1 MSDNYLGNPN
11 LKKVNTPQE
20 FTKEQILEY
29 QKCAKD
35 PIYFMTKYIRI
46 VSLDDG
52 LVPFKM
58 YDFQKHIVRTIHDN
72 RFTICKLPRQSGKS
86 TTTVSYLLHYAL
98 FNPNSNIAIL
108 ANKSSTARDILG
120 RVQLAY
126 ENLPKWMQ
134 QGVINWNK
142 GNIELENKSVIVAA
156 ATSSSAIRG
165 GSYNII
171 FLDEFAF
178 VPANIAEQFFSA
190 VYPTISA
197 GTQTKMIIVSTPYG
211 MNQFYKLW
219 TDAENK
225 RNDYVPIEVHWSE
238 VPGRDEAWKEATIRN
253 TSAEQFQQE
262 FECVDGNTIVETEDG
277 KIKIEDLYKKLLKK
291 RVGQMFRTN
300 TDNIKILS
308 TSGFSNFNG
317 IQKVKRNLYQH
328 IIFDDKS
335 EIKTSIN
342 HPFGKDKILARNV
355 KVGDYL
361 SSKKVLY
368 NELVNEKIFL
378 YDPINV
384 EKENLYITNGVV
396 SHNCEFLGSVN
407 TLINPSKIKTLAY
420 MNPIQSNAGLDVYE
434 DPKKGNTYVCTVDVA
449 RGVSKDYSAFLIL
462 DVTQMPFRIVAKF
475 RNNEIRPLLFPHTI
489 DQVCKAFNH
498 AHVLVETNDLG
509 QQIAEALQFELEYD
523 NLLMTTQRGRAGQIL
538 GAGFSGR
545 GSGFG
550 VKMTKQI
557 KKIGCANIKTL
568 IESDKVIIQDF
579 NIIEEMST
587 FIRKGQ
593 SWQADDGA
601 NDDLMMCL
609 VIFGWLSNQPFFKE
623 LTDTNARQMLYEEQQ
638 HLIEQDMAPFGF
650 VDDGTPDH
658 EKSEVDE
665 YGTVWHPVVHK
676 GS

>member
-20 FTKEQILEY
+20 FTKKQILEY

-35 PIYFMTKYIRI
+35 PIYFMETYIRI

-58 YDFQKHIVRTIHDN
+58 YDFQRHIVRTIHDN

-420 MNPIQSNAGLDVYE
+420 NDPIKSNAGLDIYE
-434 DPKKGNTYVCTVDVA
+434 DPIKGNTYVCTVDVA

-462 DVTQMPFRIVAKF
+462 DVTQMPFKIVAKF

-489 DQVCKAFNH
+489 EQVCKAFNH

>member
-1 MSDNYLGNPN
+1 MSDAYLGNPN
-11 LKKVNTPQE
+11 LKKVNTPVE
-20 FTKEQILEY
+20 FTKEQILEF

-35 PIYFMTKYIRI
+35 PIYFMENYIRI
-46 VSLDDG
+46 VSLDEG

-58 YDFQKHIVRTIHDN
+58 YDFQRHIVRTIHDN

-126 ENLPKWMQ
+126 ENLPKWLQ

-178 VPANIAEQFFSA
+178 VPANIAEMFFSA

-197 GTQTKMIIVSTPYG
+197 GTKTKMIIVSTPYG

-253 TSAEQFQQE
+253 TSPEQFQQE
-262 FECVDGNTIVETEDG
+262 FE
-277 KIKIEDLYKKLLKK
+277 
-291 RVGQMFRTN
+291 
-300 TDNIKILS
+300 
-308 TSGFSNFNG
+308 
-317 IQKVKRNLYQH
+317 
-328 IIFDDKS
+328 
-335 EIKTSIN
+335 
-342 HPFGKDKILARNV
+342 
-355 KVGDYL
+355 
-361 SSKKVLY
+361 
-368 NELVNEKIFL
+368 
-378 YDPINV
+378 
-384 EKENLYITNGVV
+384 
-396 SHNCEFLGSVN
+396 CEFLGSVN
-407 TLINPSKIKTLAY
+407 TLINPAKIKNMAY
-420 MNPIQSNAGLDVYE
+420 SNPIQSNAGLDVYE
-434 DPKKGNTYVCTVDVA
+434 NPKKDNTYVCTVDVA
-449 RGVSKDYSAFLIL
+449 RGVSKDYSAFVIM
-462 DVTQMPFRIVAKF
+462 DVTQMPFKIVAKF

-489 DQVCKAFNH
+489 EKVCKAYNH
-498 AHVLVETNDLG
+498 GHVLVETNDLG

-568 IESDKVIIQDF
+568 IESDKVFINDF

-593 SWQADDGA
+593 SWQADDGST
-601 NDDLMMCL
+601 DDLMMCL

-623 LTDTNARQMLYEEQQ
+623 MTDTNARQMLYEEQQ
-638 HLIEQDMAPFGF
+638 SLIEQDMAPFGF
-650 VDDGTPDH
+650 VDDGIPDH

-676 GS
+676 GL